1 MSIVNR
7 ATTFETF
14 VPEPRSIGAGS
25 GEPVSVEGRMLYPA
39 LPPPVLPPVV
49 VVAASVYATKVDPAH
64 V

>member
-14 VPEPRSIGAGS
+14 VPEPRSVGAGS
-25 GEPVSVEGRMLYPA
+25 GEPESVVGRIVYPA
-39 LPPPVLPPVV
+39 LPPPVLHPVV
-49 VVAASVYATKVDPAH
+49 VVTASVYATNVDPAH